1 MKPKPSMMPLIG
13 LLFVFNI
20 ENTCNERREEIIVS
34 KNINI
39 DSELSE
45 LFDILIKPEF
55 LRYLPDTQDKYI
67 EVISYYLEAG
77 DSFDDLFEDM
87 DTYFDQEIYDQRHFM
102 EVLLKCLKRYQSE
115 SISESQ
121 LMEN

>member
-20 ENTCNERREEIIVS
+20 ENVCDEKREEVIVS

-45 LFDILIKPEF
+45 LFDVLLKSEF
-55 LRYLPDTQDKYI
+55 LRYPPGAQDKYI
-67 EVISYYLEAG
+67 EIINYYLKVG
-77 DSFDDLFEDM
+77 GSFDDLFEDM
-87 DTYFDQEIYDQRHFM
+87 DTYFDQSIHDQRHFM
-102 EVLLKCLKRYQSE
+102 EVLLSCLKCYQSE
-115 SISESQ
+115 NAPES
-121 LMEN
+121 

>member
-20 ENTCNERREEIIVS
+20 ENVCDEKREKVIVS

-45 LFDILIKPEF
+45 LFDILLKPEF
-55 LRYLPDTQDKYI
+55 LRCPPGAQDKYI
-67 EVISYYLEAG
+67 ETISYYLKVG
-77 DSFDDLFEDM
+77 DSFDDLFEDV
-87 DTYFDQEIYDQRHFM
+87 DTYFDQKIHDQRHFM
-102 EVLLKCLKRYQSE
+102 EVLLSCLKLYQSE
-115 SISESQ
+115 SAPES
-121 LMEN
+121 